1 MESCCL
7 PGATQK
13 DGTKEEAKCVHGV
26 PALGERG
33 LLVTTSRKLQVRIL
47 GFPGGSDGKESTC
60 KAEDL
65 GLIPGLGRYPGEGNG
80 YPLQYSGLENSIA
93 CTIHGV
99 TKSQTWLGDFH
110 THLQKQGI
118 FSEPRE
124 VPLRESYSKFAEYEH
139 QVVAIPAQSDLLSLL
154 SSLLSTLLLHWESET
169 GGKQSTW
176 WNLARL
182 PFLSEGFLPEAGLCE
197 ERRGH

>member
-13 DGTKEEAKCVHGV
+13 NGTKEEAKCVHGV

-60 KAEDL
+60 KAENL

-99 TKSQTWLGDFH
+99 TKSQTWLGGLSH
-110 THLQKQGI
+110 T
-118 FSEPRE
+118 S
-124 VPLRESYSKFAEYEH
+124 
-139 QVVAIPAQSDLLSLL
+139 
-154 SSLLSTLLLHWESET
+154 SET
-169 GGKQSTW
+169 GYLFRTQGGPLERELLQVCWVRAPGCGHTSSIRPPFPPVLSSFHLTVTLRIRNW
-176 WNLARL
+176 WETIHMVE
-182 PFLSEGFLPEAGLCE
+182 SS
-197 ERRGH
+197 